1 MSKITCRKCGAQI
14 KIKTLFLERAGCE
27 NCGNSIDFTTMSSLS
42 GLRQGLM
49 FAAAAIVGIV
59 ALIVALKMH
68 IRLNEIPKLFMSM
81 SAQAAA
87 MLLMG
92 ALLLVL
98 AVATVEKIIGC
109 RIYEKERIREE
120 EAERAA
126 RERETE
132 EENEEQA

>member
-1 MSKITCRKCGAQI
+1 MSKVTCSKCGAEI

-49 FAAAAIVGIV
+49 FGAAVVVGV
-59 ALIVALKMH
+59 AALIIALKMH
-68 IRLNEIPKLFMSM
+68 VRISEIPKLFYSM

-87 MLLMG
+87 VLLMG

-98 AVATVEKIIGC
+98 IVATLEKVIGC
-109 RIYEKERIREE
+109 RIYERERIREE
-120 EAERAA
+120 EAERAG
-126 RERETE
+126 RENSAES
-132 EENEEQA
+132 EEN